1 MKLVIDNKSRIG
13 WVLGRI
19 KNAILGRVKREKKK
33 YYPFSRTIM
42 NQHIEHFI
50 KTNKEYL
57 ELFPYS
63 AKGVD
68 SYEKW
73 EGITQTRNDTTFPLH
88 CWGFAQKI

>member
-19 KNAILGRVKREKKK
+19 KNAIFGRVKREKKK

-50 KTNKEYL
+50 KTNEVNGNVL
-57 ELFPYS
+57 EVG
-63 AKGVD
+63 GVQ
-68 SYEKW
+68 KLKKNIFI
-73 EGITQTRNDTTFPLH
+73 IT
-88 CWGFAQKI
+88 